1 MESLDLI
8 LITIYC
14 ASITIKIQHQ
24 AYHLIITITPS
35 TRHIATMTMTSTHL
49 LLLSCVLLTR
59 VLANPLPSG
68 CKHAASPSLELDC
81 TYGTTKDS
89 CGNDQC
95 MKGPGEM
102 CGGKF
107 GR

>member
-1 MESLDLI
+1 MGPLRIEL
-8 LITIYC
+8 TVFV
-14 ASITIKIQHQ
+14 
-24 AYHLIITITPS
+24 
-35 TRHIATMTMTSTHL
+35 MMFG
-49 LLLSCVLLTR
+49 LLSIVHS
-59 VLANPLPSG
+59 NPLPSG
-68 CKHAASPSLELDC
+68 CKHSSQYHHISEESC

-95 MKGPGEM
+95 LKGPGEM

>member
-1 MESLDLI
+1 MGPLRIELTVFVMMI
-8 LITIYC
+8 G
-14 ASITIKIQHQ
+14 
-24 AYHLIITITPS
+24 
-35 TRHIATMTMTSTHL
+35 
-49 LLLSCVLLTR
+49 LLSIVHS
-59 VLANPLPSG
+59 NPLPSG
-68 CKHAASPSLELDC
+68 CKHSSQYHHISEESC

-95 MKGPGEM
+95 LKGPGEM

>member
-1 MESLDLI
+1 MASLRLK
-8 LITIYC
+8 LTV
-14 ASITIKIQHQ
+14 TV
-24 AYHLIITITPS
+24 
-35 TRHIATMTMTSTHL
+35 TMIGL
-49 LLLSCVLLTR
+49 LGIVIS
-59 VLANPLPSG
+59 NPLPSG
-68 CKHAASPSLELDC
+68 CKHSSQSQHISEESC

>member
-1 MESLDLI
+1 MESSDLI

-14 ASITIKIQHQ
+14 DSIKIQQH
-24 AYHLIITITPS
+24 AYHLLITIPLS
-35 TRHIATMTMTSTHL
+35 TRHSATMTMTSTHL
-49 LLLSCVLLTR
+49 LLLAGVLLTH

-68 CKHAASPSLELDC
+68 CKHAASPGLELDC